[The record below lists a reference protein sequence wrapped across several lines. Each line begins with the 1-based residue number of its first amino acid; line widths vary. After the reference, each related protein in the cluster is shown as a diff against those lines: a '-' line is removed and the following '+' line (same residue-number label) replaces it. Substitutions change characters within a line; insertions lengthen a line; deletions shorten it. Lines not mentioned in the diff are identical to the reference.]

1 MPKIPINP
9 PEGFTAI
16 EDMLNKLDYKMKEAI
31 NLPIQK
37 KYSHNFHQIFR
48 LNHQRSRYIY
58 NCYYKDKSI
67 SKELY
72 LYLLD
77 NLYADRYLISYW
89 KKQGYENLCCVL
101 CIDNSCICRVP
112 LHKIP
117 HTELVE
123 CDSCG
128 CRGCSGY

>member
-16 EDMLNKLDYKMKEAI
+16 EDMLNKIDDKMKEAI

-48 LNHQRSRYIY
+48 FNHQRSRYIY

-67 SKELY
+67 S
-72 LYLLD
+72 
-77 NLYADRYLISYW
+77 
-89 KKQGYENLCCVL
+89 
-101 CIDNSCICRVP
+101 
-112 LHKIP
+112 
-117 HTELVE
+117 
-123 CDSCG
+123 
-128 CRGCSGY
+128 